1 LASLRERVRD
11 AVDWPLVASCLGWVI
26 KQVGPNKWTMCCP
39 FHVEKS
45 ASFVMGGDGGSF
57 RDRCHCFGC
66 GDADHDFFGVWQAV
80 RGVNHLQAVKDL
92 AGLAGV
98 QEGELRFEK
107 PKARPMRTP
116 ERRLDDD
123 AASREKPSLPSLFQA
138 KREDCELIAKSRGVD
153 VEAVWI
159 ASRIHKRVA
168 VIDRWPLYES
178 KWDHQ
183 WRARG
188 TEVHRSWV
196 AIDETRNVAEFRRLD
211 NGMYSR
217 ADGSALKVW
226 STKGKSWPLGAAQIG
241 DRKRVLLVEGGPDM
255 LAAYHF
261 LKMWHTMRRPL
272 LQDVAV
278 VCMLGAS
285 NRIRE
290 DALAFFKGCR
300 VRIMVDADTPKD
312 DETKGKRKLTGL
324 EAAKRWSDQLTE
336 AGAAVACFYVGDVF
350 EPDDEVAWHE
360 GSLKAAEM
368 RVIEP
373 GYVKRDGSK
382 VKDTNDLAACSDD
395 ILRCDDVRRA
405 FTDWDF

>member
-1 LASLRERVRD
+1 
-11 AVDWPLVASCLGWVI
+11 VD
-26 KQVGPNKWTMCCP
+26 
-39 FHVEKS
+39 
-45 ASFVMGGDGGSF
+45 
-57 RDRCHCFGC
+57 
-66 GDADHDFFGVWQAV
+66 
-80 RGVNHLQAVKDL
+80 HLEAVKQL

-98 QEGELRFEK
+98 HVGELRFEK
-107 PKARPMRTP
+107 PKAGAVRTP

-123 AASREKPSLPSLFQA
+123 VVSREKPSLPSLFQA
-138 KREDCELIAKSRGVD
+138 RREDCEMIAKSRGLD

-159 ASRIHKRVA
+159 AARVHKRVA

-178 KWDHQ
+178 KYDGQ

-188 TEVHRSWV
+188 ADVHRSWV

-211 NGMYSR
+211 NGMYAR

-255 LAAYHF
+255 VAAYHF

-312 DETKGKRKLTGL
+312 DETKGKRKLVGL

-336 AGAAVACFYVGDVF
+336 VGAAVECFYVGDIF
-350 EPDDEVAWHE
+350 DADDVTAWHE
-360 GSLKAAEM
+360 GTLKASEI
-368 RVIEP
+368 RVLVP
-373 GYVKRDGSK
+373 GYVRADGAK
-382 VKDTNDLAACSDD
+382 VKDLNDLARCSDGVTTS
-395 ILRCDDVRRA
+395 DDVREA
-405 FTDWDF
+405 MTAWDF